1 MKSLI
6 YEYIKSLHIRVI
18 LRNQTLENEGLS
30 FIQTDF
36 IGIDDKYYSILVAF
50 NDTYIFNAS
59 SDMRLLGSQ
68 DNAMIGS
75 LVNNVKVFDSRDEWI
90 QGRYPEIN
98 NKLLTEFNKMYAG
111 YSQKEDCEYNNFRLV
126 RVYSILAPLYAIIV
140 DFEYKGVL
148 QHSLVLS
155 NTQKVSLNSFCYRDL
170 DDFYSFLKIL
180 NLSEYVDYKSE
191 RLEVFQ

>member
-18 LRNQTLENEGLS
+18 LRNQMLENEGLS

-98 NKLLTEFNKMYAG
+98 NKLLAEFNKMYA
-111 YSQKEDCEYNNFRLV
+111 K
-126 RVYSILAPLYAIIV
+126 
-140 DFEYKGVL
+140 
-148 QHSLVLS
+148 
-155 NTQKVSLNSFCYRDL
+155 
-170 DDFYSFLKIL
+170 
-180 NLSEYVDYKSE
+180 
-191 RLEVFQ
+191 